1 MKILL
6 DTHIAIWAVLDS
18 EELSN
23 TARAMILDENNEIY
37 YSTASVW
44 EITIKHMA
52 HPETFLFSGKY
63 LEKGCEENGFVS
75 LPVFN
80 KHGGCKKFCVYGN
93 LGFPDKSS
101 IVAELESLVRP
112 KDAPPHKDPFDRI
125 LLAQAKSEGMKF
137 MTHDTLIPYYNESFV
152 ISV

>member
-6 DTHIAIWAVLDS
+6 DTHIAIWTILDS

-44 EITIKHMA
+44 EITIKHMVQ
-52 HPETFLFSGKY
+52 Y
-63 LEKGCEENGFVS
+63 LEKGCEANGFVS
-75 LPVFN
+75 LPIVN
-80 KHGGCKKFCVYGN
+80 KHA
-93 LGFPDKSS
+93 
-101 IVAELESLVRP
+101 VALESLVRP

>member
-18 EELSN
+18 KELSDE
-23 TARAMILDENNEIY
+23 ARVLILDENNEIY
-37 YSTASVW
+37 YSAASVW

-52 HPETFLFSGKY
+52 HPETFLYSGIH
-63 LEKGCEENGFVS
+63 LEKGCESNGFLS
-75 LPVFN
+75 LPIFN
-80 KHGGCKKFCVYGN
+80 KHA
-93 LGFPDKSS
+93 
-101 IVAELESLVRP
+101 AELETLVRS

-137 MTHDTLIPYYNESFV
+137 MTHDSLIPYYNESFLIRV
-152 ISV
+152 

>member
-23 TARAMILDENNEIY
+23 AARAMILDMDNEIY
-37 YSTASVW
+37 YSAASIW

-52 HPETFLFSGKY
+52 HPETFLYNGKY
-63 LEKGCEENGFVS
+63 LEKGCEANGFIS
-75 LPVFN
+75 LPIFN
-80 KHGGCKKFCVYGN
+80 KH
-93 LGFPDKSS
+93 S
-101 IVAELESLVRP
+101 AQLETLIRP
-112 KDAPPHKDPFDRI
+112 QGAPPHKDPFDRI
-125 LLAQAKSEGMKF
+125 LLAQAKAEGMKF
-137 MTHDTLIPYYNESFV
+137 MTHDSLIPYYNESFV

>member
-18 EELSN
+18 EELSDV
-23 TARAMILDENNEIY
+23 ARELILEERNEIY
-37 YSTASVW
+37 YSAASIW

-52 HPETFLFSGKY
+52 HPETFLYSGIH
-63 LEKGCEENGFVS
+63 LEKGCEANGFIA

-80 KHGGCKKFCVYGN
+80 RH
-93 LGFPDKSS
+93 
-101 IVAELESLVRP
+101 VAELETLIRP

-137 MTHDTLIPYYNESFV
+137 ITHDSLIPYYNESFV

>member
-18 EELSN
+18 EELSEE
-23 TARAMILDENNEIY
+23 ARSIILDEKNEIF
-37 YSTASVW
+37 YSVASIW
-44 EITIKHMA
+44 EITIKHMV
-52 HPETFLFSGKY
+52 HPETFLYSGKH
-63 LEKGCEENGFVS
+63 LEKGCEDNGFIS
-75 LPVFN
+75 LPIYN
-80 KHGGCKKFCVYGN
+80 RH
-93 LGFPDKSS
+93 
-101 IVAELESLVRP
+101 VAELETLVRS

-137 MTHDTLIPYYNESFV
+137 MSHDTLIPYYNESFV

>member
-18 EELSN
+18 AELPEE
-23 TARAMILDENNEIY
+23 ARSMILDEKNEIY
-37 YSTASVW
+37 YSVASVW
-44 EITIKHMA
+44 EITIKHVA
-52 HPETFLFSGKY
+52 HPETFLYSGKH
-63 LEKGCEENGFVS
+63 LEKGCEANGFVS
-75 LPVFN
+75 LPIFN
-80 KHGGCKKFCVYGN
+80 KHA
-93 LGFPDKSS
+93 
-101 IVAELESLVRP
+101 AELETLVRP

-152 ISV
+152 IRV

>member
-18 EELSN
+18 EELPDEV
-23 TARAMILDENNEIY
+23 RAMILDEGNEIY
-37 YSTASVW
+37 YSAASVW

-52 HPETFLFSGKY
+52 HPETFLYSGKH
-63 LEKGCEENGFVS
+63 LAEGCEANGFMS
-75 LPVFN
+75 LPIFN
-80 KHGGCKKFCVYGN
+80 KHSAK
-93 LGFPDKSS
+93 
-101 IVAELESLVRP
+101 LETLVRP

-125 LLAQAKSEGMKF
+125 LLAQAKSEGMMF
-137 MTHDTLIPYYNESFV
+137 VTHDALIPYYNEPFV